1 MSKLIKL
8 PKTLGACVDRL
19 FAIRAERSK
28 LSAVDTAL
36 DEERK
41 ALEAKLID
49 ELPASSAEGITG
61 KLARATVV
69 TKRVGTVSDWTKLQK
84 YIQKTGAFELL
95 SRRLSQ
101 EAVTERWEAKKQ
113 VPGVEGLTVK
123 KISLTK
129 K

>member
-1 MSKLIKL
+1 MAKEIKL

-19 FAIRAERSK
+19 FAIRAERSQINV
-28 LSAVDTAL
+28 VDTKL

-41 ALEAKLID
+41 AIEKRLID
-49 ELPASSAEGITG
+49 ELPASNADGITG
-61 KLARATVV
+61 KMARATVIS
-69 TKRVGTVSDWTKLQK
+69 KRVGTISDPAKLK
-84 YIQKTGAFELL
+84 AYIKKTGAFELI
-95 SRRLSQ
+95 SMRLSQ

-113 VPGVEGLTVK
+113 VPGVKGLTVK

>member
-1 MSKLIKL
+1 VSKEIKL

-28 LSAVDTAL
+28 LSAVDTKL

-41 ALEAKLID
+41 AIEQRLID

-61 KLARATVV
+61 KLARATIVS
-69 TKRVGTVSDWTKLQK
+69 KRVGTVSDWTKLQA
-84 YIQKTGAFELL
+84 YIKKTGAFELL
-95 SRRLSQ
+95 SKRLSQ

-113 VPGVEGLTVK
+113 VPGVEGITVK
-123 KISLTK
+123 KVSITK
-129 K
+129 R

>member
-1 MSKLIKL
+1 MSKEIKL

-28 LSAVDTAL
+28 LSAVDTKL

-41 ALEAKLID
+41 AIEQRLID

-61 KLARATVV
+61 KLARATIVS
-69 TKRVGTVSDWTKLQK
+69 KRVGTVSDWTKLQA
-84 YIQKTGAFELL
+84 YIKKTGAFELL
-95 SRRLSQ
+95 SKRLSQ

-113 VPGVEGLTVK
+113 VPGVEGITVK
-123 KISLTK
+123 KVSITK
-129 K
+129 R

>member
-1 MSKLIKL
+1 VAKDIKL
-8 PKTLGACVDRL
+8 PKTLGGCVDRL
-19 FAIRAERSK
+19 FVIRAERSK
-28 LSAVDTAL
+28 LSVVDTKL

-41 ALEAKLID
+41 AIEQWLID

-69 TKRVGTVSDWTKLQK
+69 SKRVGTVSDWGKLQA
-84 YIQKTGAFELL
+84 YIKKTGAFELL
-95 SRRLSQ
+95 SKRLSQ
-101 EAVTERWEAKKQ
+101 EAVAERWDAKKQ
-113 VPGVEGLTVK
+113 VPGVEGITVK